1 MCTMPFLLVWIALL
15 SMTSKSFL
23 SDNTINYLMLAG
35 LILIWGTSFLLIN
48 RSLIFFAPEQ
58 VAGFRLFIGAVVMII
73 ALLFNRKRLPKLG
86 PSWLHFLIIAVVA
99 NLLPF
104 WMIALGQTTIS
115 SGMAGLL
122 MAIMP
127 LATLVLAHIFLVDE
141 KLNRF
146 KLMGFIVGISGVVFI
161 LGPTLL
167 NSSNSLV
174 GSLLVLAAAC
184 CYASGTIF
192 TKRLPVYDPLIAS
205 TGTLICA
212 ALVSFLIWPNLFDF
226 NLSDVPFISGF
237 SIILL
242 GVLPTAMAMLLY
254 FHIINRAGATFLSN
268 INYVIPV
275 VAYFSGA
282 LILGEIVLWHDML
295 ALLLIIAGIVISRRK
310 VATKFQ

>member
-1 MCTMPFLLVWIALL
+1 MSSKYSLSFTSINSLLLIA
-15 SMTSKSFL
+15 
-23 SDNTINYLMLAG
+23 

-48 RSLIFFAPEQ
+48 RSLLFFAPEQ
-58 VAGFRLFIGAVVMII
+58 VAGFRLCIGAVVMII
-73 ALLFNRKRLPKLG
+73 VLLLSGKRLPKLG
-86 PSWLHFLIIAVVA
+86 PVWLNFLIIAVVA

-104 WMIALGQTTIS
+104 WMIAIGQTTIS

-127 LATLVLAHIFLVDE
+127 LVTLVLAHFFLADE

-146 KLMGFIVGISGVVFI
+146 KLMGFIVGISGVIFI
-161 LGPTLL
+161 LGPSLL
-167 NSSNSLV
+167 NASNSIV
-174 GSLLVLAAAC
+174 GCLLVLAAAC

-192 TKRLPVYDPLIAS
+192 TKRLPTYDPLVAT

-212 ALVSFLIWPNLFDF
+212 AVVSLVVWPNMFDF
-226 NLSDVPFISGF
+226 SLAGTPFISGF
-237 SIILL
+237 SVVLL
-242 GVLPTAMAMLLY
+242 GVLPTAVAMLLY

-282 LILGEIVLWHDML
+282 LVLGEVIFWHDIL
-295 ALLLIIAGIVISRRK
+295 ALLLIIAGIVLSRRK
-310 VATKFQ
+310 VITQVK

>member
-1 MCTMPFLLVWIALL
+1 MVFYSMSLLPLKSNL
-15 SMTSKSFL
+15 SHSM
-23 SDNTINYLMLAG
+23 INNLMLSA

-48 RSLIFFAPEQ
+48 RSLIFFTPEQ
-58 VAGFRLFIGAVVMII
+58 VAGFRLCIGAIVMVTV
-73 ALLFNRKRLPKLG
+73 LFISGKRLPNLG
-86 PSWLHFLIIAVVA
+86 PVWLNFLVIALVA

-104 WMIALGQTTIS
+104 WMIAIGQTTIS

-127 LATLVLAHIFLVDE
+127 LVTLVLAHIFLVNE
-141 KLNRF
+141 RLNRF
-146 KLMGFIVGISGVVFI
+146 KLMGFIVGISGVAFI
-161 LGPTLL
+161 LGPTLI
-167 NSSNSLV
+167 NVSNSLV

-192 TKRLPVYDPLIAS
+192 TKRLPVYDPLVAS

-212 ALVSFLIWPNLFDF
+212 GLVSLLIWPNMLSFS
-226 NLSDVPFISGF
+226 LSDVPFISGF
-237 SIILL
+237 SVALL
-242 GVLPTAMAMLLY
+242 GVLPTALAMLLY

-282 LILGEIVLWHDML
+282 LVLGEVILWHDIL
-295 ALLLIIAGIVISRRK
+295 ALLLIIAGIVLSRRK
-310 VATKFQ
+310 VTI